1 MHSESLDFNSALG
14 NTIHS
19 ADTIKSA
26 EIFQNLKNY
35 CFSKV
40 FWNYF
45 FFELLISSKKGF
57 FFEKIFHLNIGQEML
72 ITSAGGN
79 KKIDK

>member
-26 EIFQNLKNY
+26 EIFQKLKNY

-40 FWNYF
+40 F
-45 FFELLISSKKGF
+45 
-57 FFEKIFHLNIGQEML
+57 
-72 ITSAGGN
+72 
-79 KKIDK
+79 